1 MITPSSR
8 TKYPSI
14 CKSGQ
19 DPNPGIEY
27 LERRVQARG
36 KAGRADPG
44 GGERGGEAPEPGEL
58 LLQVL
63 PVEDLGRVGAVD
75 VGGRDEHPPVPL
87 LAWHRRRGIGRG
99 GGGRP
104 RIVHRIAGRGC
115 SSVKTA
121 ARTAA
126 TEVGS
131 RGCNY
136 KPPTRGSPCKM
147 AARRESNQESHRSN
161 LNLCQYL
168 TPS

>member
-115 SSVKTA
+115 SLQ
-121 ARTAA
+121 RRR
-126 TEVGS
+126 S
-131 RGCNY
+131 RKSGGLVSKNGG
-136 KPPTRGSPCKM
+136 P
-147 AARRESNQESHRSN
+147 HRSN
-161 LNLCQYL
+161 Q
-168 TPS
+168 SRVKGV